1 MEREEKTWL
10 IEEIK
15 KLERE
20 VYLKKSK
27 LASEEAMNYGESKH
41 HPHDLNIEDLKKNI
55 EDLISLIGAH
65 SKGGNSVDDVKQER
79 ER

>member
-1 MEREEKTWL
+1 MEREEKTRL

-27 LASEEAMNYGESKH
+27 LASEEAMNYGESKP

-55 EDLISLIGAH
+55 EDQFHLSEHIPKEGIAL
-65 SKGGNSVDDVKQER
+65 R
-79 ER
+79 M